1 MSDYEI
7 VRSYHEAKNKSKQI
21 GILAD
26 LTLHSE
32 SDIVKILEDNGES
45 VPTKK
50 HKAKVNDVANLTK
63 WTADMESKLRNGV
76 AAHLPWEDIAI
87 SLNVPESAVRKKWY
101 NMNKMN
107 RPKHTP
113 KPQEETAESVKD
125 TPCPVDENASKTSA
139 FGFDNLIAVLSNGE
153 FDTVTFENDEVSV
166 IVRRKA
172 V

>member
-1 MSDYEI
+1 MSDCEI
-7 VRSYHEAKNKSKQI
+7 VRSYREAKNKSKQI

-26 LTLHSE
+26 LTLRSDN
-32 SDIVKILEDNGES
+32 DIVKILEDNGES

-76 AAHLPWEDIAI
+76 AAHLPWEDIAK

-101 NMNKMN
+101 NMN

-113 KPQEETAESVKD
+113 QSQEETQEAVKG
-125 TPCPVDENASKTSA
+125 TACPVEENKTSA
-139 FGFDNLIAVLSNGE
+139 FGFDNIVAVLLNGE
-153 FDTVTFENDEVSV
+153 FDTVTLENAEVAV
-166 IVRRKA
+166 TVRRKA

>member
-7 VRSYHEAKNKSKQI
+7 VRSYREAKNKSKQI

-32 SDIVKILEDNGES
+32 NDIVKILEDNGEN
-45 VPTKK
+45 VPIKK

-76 AAHLPWEDIAI
+76 TAHLPWEDIAI

-101 NMNKMN
+101 NMN

-113 KPQEETAESVKD
+113 KPQEETAEVVKD
-125 TPCPVDENASKTSA
+125 TPCPVDENTVKTSA

-153 FDTVTFENDEVSV
+153 FDTVTFENAEVSV
-166 IVRRKA
+166 TVRRKA
-172 V
+172 T

>member
-7 VRSYHEAKNKSKQI
+7 TRSYHEAKNKPKQI

-26 LTLHSE
+26 LTLRSE
-32 SDIVKILEDNGES
+32 DDIVKILVDNGEN
-45 VPTKK
+45 VPIKK

-63 WTADMESKLRNGV
+63 WTADMESMLRNGV
-76 AAHLPWEDIAI
+76 AAHLPWEDIAK

-101 NMNKMN
+101 NMN

-125 TPCPVDENASKTSA
+125 TVCPVEPQKSNA
-139 FGFDNLIAVLSNGE
+139 FGFDNIVEVLLNGE
-153 FDTVTFENDEVSV
+153 FDTVTFENAEVSV
-166 IVRRKA
+166 TVRRKA

>member
-1 MSDYEI
+1 MSDNEI

-26 LTLHSE
+26 LTLRRE
-32 SDIVKILEDNGES
+32 SDIIKILEDNGEN
-45 VPTKK
+45 VPIKK
-50 HKAKVNDVANLTK
+50 HKAKVNDVAYLTK

-76 AAHLPWEDIAI
+76 AAHLPWGDIATN
-87 SLNVPESAVRKKWY
+87 LNVPVSAVRKKWY
-101 NMNKMN
+101 NMN

-125 TPCPVDENASKTSA
+125 TPCPVKENKTSA

-153 FDTVTFENDEVSV
+153 FDTVTFENSEVSV
-166 IVRRKA
+166 TVRRKA
-172 V
+172 T

>member
-1 MSDYEI
+1 MSDNEI
-7 VRSYHEAKNKSKQI
+7 VRSYHEAKNKIKQI

-26 LTLHSE
+26 LTLRSE
-32 SDIVKILEDNGES
+32 SDIVKIHEDNGES

-50 HKAKVNDVANLTK
+50 HKAKVNDMAYYTK

-76 AAHLPWEDIAI
+76 AAHLPWGDIATN
-87 SLNVPESAVRKKWY
+87 LNVPVSAVRKKWY
-101 NMNKMN
+101 NMN

-125 TPCPVDENASKTSA
+125 TPCPVDENTAKTSA

-153 FDTVTFENDEVSV
+153 FDTVTFENAEVSV
-166 IVRRKA
+166 TVRRKA
-172 V
+172 T